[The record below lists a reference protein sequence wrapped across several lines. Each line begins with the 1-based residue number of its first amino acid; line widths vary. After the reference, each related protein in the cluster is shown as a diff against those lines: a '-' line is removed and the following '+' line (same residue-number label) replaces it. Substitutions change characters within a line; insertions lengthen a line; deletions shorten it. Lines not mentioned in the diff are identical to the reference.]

1 MKEYNREGVSI
12 KECYDNLMFLK
23 DLRNE
28 IPHDFTMSSDLKKA
42 DKLLVDEI
50 KYWENAISLR
60 DRSKNPS

>member
-42 DKLLVDEI
+42 DKLLVEEI
-50 KYWENAISLR
+50 KYWENAISSR